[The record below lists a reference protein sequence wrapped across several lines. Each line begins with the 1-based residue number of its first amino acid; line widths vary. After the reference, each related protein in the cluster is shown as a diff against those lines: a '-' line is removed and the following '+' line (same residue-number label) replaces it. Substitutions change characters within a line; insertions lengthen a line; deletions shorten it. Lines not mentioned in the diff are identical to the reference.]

1 VLVVQRRR
9 HILPCAPRFTV
20 IAGDTAAE
28 GSSKK
33 RARAYADS
41 ATACEKA
48 TIDSQIA
55 QVAGTMLPARYR
67 LRCTGDFARKFF
79 VCLVTVIWKLG
90 QREAFRPSCVAEEL
104 AAHILIREAEALL
117 EGNGV
122 HPDFADFREA
132 FFGDLDF
139 EYLYDDAS
147 DGIEASEI
155 AEGMGITNLAFGEWF
170 ERFGPPETSSYTEV
184 HPYAQD
190 NGDSDVEA
198 SSS

>member
-1 VLVVQRRR
+1 LVLVVQRRR

-67 LRCTGDFARKFF
+67 LRWTGDFARKFF

-104 AAHILIREAEALL
+104 AAHILIRA
-117 EGNGV
+117 
-122 HPDFADFREA
+122 A
-132 FFGDLDF
+132 FFEDLDG

-147 DGIEASEI
+147 DGIETLEI

-170 ERFGPPETSSYTEV
+170 ERFGPPETSNYTEV

-190 NGDSDVEA
+190 NGDAEVEA
-198 SSS
+198 FSS